1 VSTVARRRAVVGL
14 AALLSFIIAGALRS
28 FEDASPYIVVVFIVI
43 GVVLGLSVAASIVR
57 ARG

>member
-1 VSTVARRRAVVGL
+1 VSTVARRRAVVSL

-28 FEDASPYIVVVFIVI
+28 IEDSSPYIVVVFIVI

-57 ARG
+57 ARR

>member
-14 AALLSFIIAGALRS
+14 AALLSFIIAGVLRS
-28 FEDASPYIVVVFIVI
+28 FEDASPYVVVVFILI

-57 ARG
+57 ART